1 MCEASEFNAK
11 LLEDL
16 HSAIS
21 SAKSFD
27 GCSRQQLHCLLD
39 IMFKRFRFYE
49 DIALHGRDSDDAKH
63 LVMCRND
70 ERDFIRIDLEQ

>member
-1 MCEASEFNAK
+1 MREASEFNAK

-16 HSAIS
+16 HCAIS
-21 SAKSFD
+21 SAEFSD
-27 GCSRQQLHCLLD
+27 SYRQQLHCLLD
-39 IMFKRFRFYE
+39 SMFKRFHFYE
-49 DIALHGRDSDDAKH
+49 DIALHSRDSDDAKH